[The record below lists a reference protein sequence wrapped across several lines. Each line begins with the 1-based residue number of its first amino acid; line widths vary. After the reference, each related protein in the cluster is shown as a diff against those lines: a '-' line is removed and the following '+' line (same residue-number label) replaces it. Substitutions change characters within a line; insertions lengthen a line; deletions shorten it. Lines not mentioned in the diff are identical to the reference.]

1 MDFRIR
7 SMQPDEIAIAVD
19 WAAAE
24 GWNPGLHDAHSFSRP
39 DPEGFLLGLLD
50 DEPVATIS
58 AVRYGEHFGFIG
70 FYIVKPDWRG
80 RGFGWRIWQAA
91 MARLEGRNVGLDGVV
106 AQQDNYR
113 RSGFRLAHRNIRY
126 RGVATP
132 ADPPAGDV
140 PEPLA
145 AADIGAVA
153 AYDRA
158 FFAADRGSFLAS
170 WISRPGT
177 VALGL
182 GTSGALRGYAVARPC
197 REGWKIGPLF
207 ADDGSGAEALFAGL
221 RRALPAGSPLFLD
234 VPACHAAALA
244 FAEGKGMEKVFE
256 TARMYTG
263 PAPDLALDRTWGI
276 CSFELG

>member
-24 GWNPGLHDAHSFSRP
+24 GWNPGLHDALPFSLP
-39 DPEGFLLGLLD
+39 DPEGFLLGLAD
-50 DEPVATIS
+50 GEPVASIS
-58 AVRYGEHFGFIG
+58 AVRYGEDFGFIG
-70 FYIVKPDWRG
+70 FYIVKPDWRS
-80 RGFGWRIWQAA
+80 RGYGWRIWQAA
-91 MARLEGRNVGLDGVV
+91 MARLAGRNIGLDGVV

-126 RGVATP
+126 RGAATP
-132 ADPPAGDV
+132 AGLPTGETPQ
-140 PEPLA
+140 PLG
-145 AADIGAVA
+145 AADSGAVA

-158 FFAADRGSFLAS
+158 FFPAERAAFLAA
-170 WISRPGT
+170 WISRPAT

-182 GTSGALRGYAVARPC
+182 RAGGGLRGYAVARPC

-207 ADDGSGAEALFAGL
+207 ADDAAGAETLFAGL
-221 RRALPAGSPLFLD
+221 CRTLPAGAPLFLD
-234 VPACHAAALA
+234 VPACHAEAIA
-244 FAEGKGMEKVFE
+244 FAAGKGMEKVFE